1 MRPAFVVIDVVH
13 IHAGVRVLQGES
25 GEAGH
30 VFGNDDIENIETDA
44 ILRNDCAKWH
54 LTCQFPDIVQRVRIA
69 ANFRKKFDVA
79 LSHLGRSTSFLPPLI
94 LQQEQ
99 A

>member
-30 VFGNDDIENIETDA
+30 IFGNDGIENIETDPSCAMMVPNGIVRASFA
-44 ILRNDCAKWH
+44 I
-54 LTCQFPDIVQRVRIA
+54 
-69 ANFRKKFDVA
+69 
-79 LSHLGRSTSFLPPLI
+79 
-94 LQQEQ
+94 
-99 A
+99 